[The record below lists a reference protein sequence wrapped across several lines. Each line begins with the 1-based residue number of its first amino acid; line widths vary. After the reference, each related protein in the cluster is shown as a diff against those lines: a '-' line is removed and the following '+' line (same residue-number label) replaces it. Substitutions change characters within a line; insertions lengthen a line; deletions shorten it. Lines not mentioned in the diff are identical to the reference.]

1 MSRLKNAYSTC
12 MSCGGKKMKSGG
24 KWIQSAIKKPGS
36 FTAQANKAG
45 MSVPAFRDKVLSNK
59 EAYSSTTVKRAN
71 LAKTLA
77 GMRKG
82 EYGMLNSTGAKTTK
96 NLAVKSNKG
105 QGKEMPKMSTVRSKD
120 SYGMRKGAEG
130 MEVSKRD
137 LKAGRK
143 EVMGIE
149 SKGLPTNSVNLTTPT
164 PIESPAN
171 WYNESV
177 WDKAQAENAVRPAAN
192 TPVSSSNPSVK
203 GGSEKVRAY
212 QEMLRSKGYDI
223 VADGAWGPKTQKAYE
238 SYIKSK
244 TVASAPKAAS
254 VSPSKP
260 AAKTTSTSSSQ
271 TWNYTPAQWD
281 AAQRQN
287 AMRPVAG
294 ATYGPTRANM
304 TIKPAPA
311 APVNRAPI
319 AAPGKPVVKSTAP
332 DQLPAWA
339 KRAIAQNNA
348 KKAAPKA
355 PIKFK

>member
-1 MSRLKNAYSTC
+1 MNRLKNSYSTC

-24 KWIQSAIKKPGS
+24 KWIQKAVSKNPGS

-59 EAYSSTTVKRAN
+59 GAYSSTTVKRAN
-71 LAKTLA
+71 LAKTL
-77 GMRKG
+77 
-82 EYGMLNSTGAKTTK
+82 S
-96 NLAVKSNKG
+96 
-105 QGKEMPKMSTVRSKD
+105 
-120 SYGMRKGAEG
+120 GMRKGAEG
-130 MEVSKRD
+130 MEVSRRE

-143 EVMGIE
+143 EVMGME
-149 SKGLPTNSVNLTTPT
+149 PQGLTATTNSVNLTTPT

-171 WYNESV
+171 WYNESI
-177 WDKAQAENAVRPAAN
+177 WDKAQAENAVRPVAN
-192 TPVSSSNPSVK
+192 TPVSSANPSVK

-223 VADGAWGPKTQKAYE
+223 AADGAWGPKTQKAYE

-244 TVASAPKAAS
+244 TMSSAPKA
-254 VSPSKP
+254 

-271 TWNYTPAQWD
+271 SWNYTPAQWD

-294 ATYGPTRANM
+294 ATYGPTKANM
-304 TIKPAPA
+304 MVSKPAPA

-319 AAPGKPVVKSTAP
+319 AAPGKPVAKKSTP
-332 DQLPAWA
+332 DQMPAWA
-339 KRAIAQNNA
+339 KKVVAKNA
-348 KKAAPKA
+348 AKNTGSRA
-355 PIKFK
+355 PIKLR

>member
-1 MSRLKNAYSTC
+1 MNRLKNSYSTC

-59 EAYSSTTVKRAN
+59 GAYSSTTVKRAN
-71 LAKTLA
+71 LAKTLS

-82 EYGMLNSTGAKTTK
+82 EDGMVT
-96 NLAVKSNKG
+96 
-105 QGKEMPKMSTVRSKD
+105 
-120 SYGMRKGAEG
+120 RKGVKDVIKYSSRVEPQ
-130 MEVSKRD
+130 
-137 LKAGRK
+137 
-143 EVMGIE
+143 
-149 SKGLPTNSVNLTTPT
+149 GLTATTNSVNLTTPT

-171 WYNESV
+171 WYNESI
-177 WDKAQAENAVRPAAN
+177 WDKAQAENAVRPVAN
-192 TPVSSSNPSVK
+192 TPVSSANPSTK

-223 VADGAWGPKTQKAYE
+223 AADGAWGPKTQKAYE

-244 TVASAPKAAS
+244 TMSSAPKA
-254 VSPSKP
+254 

-271 TWNYTPAQWD
+271 SWNYTPAQWD

-294 ATYGPTRANM
+294 ATYGPTKANM
-304 TIKPAPA
+304 MVSKPAPA

-319 AAPGKPVVKSTAP
+319 AAPGKPVAKKSTP
-332 DQLPAWA
+332 DQMPAWA
-339 KRAIAQNNA
+339 KKVVAKNA
-348 KKAAPKA
+348 AKNTGSRA
-355 PIKFK
+355 PIKLR

>member
-1 MSRLKNAYSTC
+1 MNKLKNAYKSC
-12 MSCGGKKMKSGG
+12 MTCGGKVKMKSGG
-24 KWIQSAIKKPGS
+24 KWIQKAVSKNPGS

-59 EAYSSTTVKRAN
+59 GAYSSTTVKRAN

-82 EYGMLNSTGAKTTK
+82 
-96 NLAVKSNKG
+96 
-105 QGKEMPKMSTVRSKD
+105 
-120 SYGMRKGAEG
+120 AEG
-130 MEVSKRD
+130 MVT
-137 LKAGRK
+137 RK
-143 EVMGIE
+143 GVKDVIKYSSRVEPQ
-149 SKGLPTNSVNLTTPT
+149 GLTATTNSVNLTTPT

-171 WYNESV
+171 WYNESI
-177 WDKAQAENAVRPAAN
+177 WDKAQAENAVRPVAN
-192 TPVSSSNPSVK
+192 TPVSSANPSTK

-223 VADGAWGPKTQKAYE
+223 AADGAWGPKTQKAYE

-244 TVASAPKAAS
+244 TMSSAPKA
-254 VSPSKP
+254 

-271 TWNYTPAQWD
+271 SWNYTPAQWD

-294 ATYGPTRANM
+294 ATYGPTKANM
-304 TIKPAPA
+304 MVPKPAPA

-319 AAPGKPVVKSTAP
+319 AAPGKPVAKKSTP
-332 DQLPAWA
+332 DQMPAWA
-339 KRAIAQNNA
+339 KKVVAKNA
-348 KKAAPKA
+348 AKNTGSRA
-355 PIKFK
+355 PIKLR

>member
-1 MSRLKNAYSTC
+1 

-59 EAYSSTTVKRAN
+59 GAYSSTTVKRAN
-71 LAKTLA
+71 LAKTLS

-82 EYGMLNSTGAKTTK
+82 EDGMVT
-96 NLAVKSNKG
+96 
-105 QGKEMPKMSTVRSKD
+105 
-120 SYGMRKGAEG
+120 RKGVKDVIKYSSRVEPQ
-130 MEVSKRD
+130 
-137 LKAGRK
+137 
-143 EVMGIE
+143 
-149 SKGLPTNSVNLTTPT
+149 GLTATTNSVNLTTPT

-171 WYNESV
+171 WYNESI
-177 WDKAQAENAVRPAAN
+177 WDKAQAENAVRPVAN
-192 TPVSSSNPSVK
+192 TPVSSANPSVK

-223 VADGAWGPKTQKAYE
+223 AADGAWGPKTQKAYE

-244 TVASAPKAAS
+244 TMSSAPKA
-254 VSPSKP
+254 

-271 TWNYTPAQWD
+271 SWNYTPAQWD

-294 ATYGPTRANM
+294 ATYGPTKANM
-304 TIKPAPA
+304 MVSKPAPA

-319 AAPGKPVVKSTAP
+319 AAPGKPVAKKSTP
-332 DQLPAWA
+332 DQMPAWA
-339 KRAIAQNNA
+339 KKVVAKNA
-348 KKAAPKA
+348 AKNTGSRA
-355 PIKFK
+355 PIKLR

>member
-1 MSRLKNAYSTC
+1 

-59 EAYSSTTVKRAN
+59 GAYSSTTVKRAN
-71 LAKTLA
+71 LAKTLS

-82 EYGMLNSTGAKTTK
+82 EDGMVT
-96 NLAVKSNKG
+96 
-105 QGKEMPKMSTVRSKD
+105 
-120 SYGMRKGAEG
+120 RKGVKDVIKYSSRVEPQ
-130 MEVSKRD
+130 
-137 LKAGRK
+137 
-143 EVMGIE
+143 
-149 SKGLPTNSVNLTTPT
+149 GLTATTNSVNLTTPT

-171 WYNESV
+171 WYNESI
-177 WDKAQAENAVRPAAN
+177 WDKAQAENAVRPVAN
-192 TPVSSSNPSVK
+192 TPVSSANPSTK

-223 VADGAWGPKTQKAYE
+223 AADGAWGPKTQKAYE

-244 TVASAPKAAS
+244 TMSSAPKA
-254 VSPSKP
+254 

-271 TWNYTPAQWD
+271 SWNYTPAQWD

-294 ATYGPTRANM
+294 ATYGPTKANM
-304 TIKPAPA
+304 MVSKPAPA

-319 AAPGKPVVKSTAP
+319 AAPGKPVAKKSTP
-332 DQLPAWA
+332 DQMPAWA
-339 KRAIAQNNA
+339 KKVVAKNA
-348 KKAAPKA
+348 AKNTGSRA
-355 PIKFK
+355 PIKLR

>member
-1 MSRLKNAYSTC
+1 MNRLKNSYSTC

-59 EAYSSTTVKRAN
+59 GAYSSTTVKRAN
-71 LAKTLA
+71 LAKTLS

-82 EYGMLNSTGAKTTK
+82 EDGMVT
-96 NLAVKSNKG
+96 
-105 QGKEMPKMSTVRSKD
+105 
-120 SYGMRKGAEG
+120 RKGVKDVIKYSSRVEPQ
-130 MEVSKRD
+130 
-137 LKAGRK
+137 
-143 EVMGIE
+143 
-149 SKGLPTNSVNLTTPT
+149 GLTATTNSVNLTTPT

-171 WYNESV
+171 WYNESI
-177 WDKAQAENAVRPAAN
+177 WDKAQAENAVRPVAN
-192 TPVSSSNPSVK
+192 TPVSSANPSVK

-223 VADGAWGPKTQKAYE
+223 AADGAWGPKTQKAYE

-244 TVASAPKAAS
+244 TMSSAPKA
-254 VSPSKP
+254 

-271 TWNYTPAQWD
+271 SWNYTPAQWD

-294 ATYGPTRANM
+294 ATYGPTKANM
-304 TIKPAPA
+304 MVSKPAPA

-319 AAPGKPVVKSTAP
+319 AAPGKPVAKKSTP
-332 DQLPAWA
+332 DQMPAWA
-339 KRAIAQNNA
+339 KKVVAKNA
-348 KKAAPKA
+348 AKNTGSRA
-355 PIKFK
+355 PIKLR